1 MLFHPQMR
9 LVHFMQLDS
18 VFFVIETRTKFFAGY
33 GSACNNTGPQYD
45 DKCFWRH
52 ASFNL
57 VCVFSNYLMLWIA
70 KRLQSKRNKATC
82 Y

>member
-9 LVHFMQLDS
+9 LEHFLQLDS
-18 VFFVIETRTKFFAGY
+18 VVSVIETRTKFFAGY
-33 GSACNNTGPQYD
+33 GSAGNNTGPQYD

-52 ASFNL
+52 ASFHL
-57 VCVFSNYLMLWIA
+57 VCVFSNYLMLWNA